1 MAKAVHHKQGLRMDE
16 IRNFKA
22 HLAHADARGVQNAHP
37 VTRHKPG
44 GPGPFRMYPGGI
56 FRHLLQQQGVAVPL
70 SCEMGMCG
78 ACLTPVIEGVVDH
91 RDTVQSPAEK
101 AATAQ
106 RIALCCSRSRSPNL
120 LIDL

>member
-56 FRHLLQQQGVAVPL
+56 FRHLLQQQGVVDGMPL
-70 SCEMGMCG
+70 GVHGGPAKGNAKSAGRRRRGGRIGLQHVQAGLGPVARAGQLNLAGCCG
-78 ACLTPVIEGVVDH
+78 EL
-91 RDTVQSPAEK
+91 
-101 AATAQ
+101 
-106 RIALCCSRSRSPNL
+106 
-120 LIDL
+120 